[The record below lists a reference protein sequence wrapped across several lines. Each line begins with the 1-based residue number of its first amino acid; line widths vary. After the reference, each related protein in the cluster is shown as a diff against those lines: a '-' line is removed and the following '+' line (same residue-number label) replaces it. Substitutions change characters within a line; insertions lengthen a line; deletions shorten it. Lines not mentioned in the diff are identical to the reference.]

1 MRNIKSNSGFTLLE
15 LVASLALLG
24 VAAASATPAMMSL
37 ESAAEDAKIDAAIAA
52 VGSGMMMTRARW
64 VVDGS
69 PSPYGYSHVDM
80 EGEKI
85 ELHSGWPVLNDV
97 ALVAGISCDIYG
109 CFGKPGGIQITA
121 TEEPKEG
128 EACFVYE
135 NPRKKGDRYFV
146 SERMAWS
153 EQSRSCG

>member
-64 VVDGS
+64 IVDGS
-69 PSPYGYSHVDM
+69 PNPNGYSQVHM
-80 EGEKI
+80 EGDQI

-121 TEEPKEG
+121 TEAPKEG

-135 NPRKKGDRYFV
+135 KPLTVGGRYFV

-153 EQSRSCG
+153 ERSGRCG